1 MTRSPTATA
10 IIGLGLAAV
19 LAGCSGDADGSPTT
33 ATPPPDATSSA
44 PPPTTSSSSTTA
56 PPTDEEQAEAGVV
69 AFYKELDAV
78 AAGKARLDSF
88 KHATVNGETGE
99 GTRVKWQALLSN
111 QLASG
116 RKQSGLTR
124 VTNISAKPVKDIGDS
139 AAWMVTACV
148 DRSEVVLKDK
158 AGNEVKDAGS
168 QDRATVQHTVI
179 EAGGFRVLYDEPGKS
194 C

>member
-116 RKQSGLTR
+116 RKQ
-124 VTNISAKPVKDIGDS
+124 
-139 AAWMVTACV
+139 
-148 DRSEVVLKDK
+148 
-158 AGNEVKDAGS
+158 
-168 QDRATVQHTVI
+168 
-179 EAGGFRVLYDEPGKS
+179 
-194 C
+194 

>member
-1 MTRSPTATA
+1 MPMIDMPLFMTPMMKAPMTAPT
-10 IIGLGLAAV
+10 IL
-19 LAGCSGDADGSPTT
+19 P
-33 ATPPPDATSSA
+33 TPPVTA
-44 PPPTTSSSSTTA
+44 A